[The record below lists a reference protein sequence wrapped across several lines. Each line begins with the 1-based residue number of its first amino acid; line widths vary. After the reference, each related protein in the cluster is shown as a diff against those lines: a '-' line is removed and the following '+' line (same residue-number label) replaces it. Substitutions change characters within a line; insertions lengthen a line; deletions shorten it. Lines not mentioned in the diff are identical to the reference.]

1 MYICADYIFFF
12 FFFLGYGDHRVLH
25 VLTHS
30 FPTRRSSD
38 LGSARFVT
46 LNVFG
51 AYPFRIRNPVIASGA
66 KQSRAVCA
74 HSGLLPP
81 AFAGV
86 AMTKSRRL
94 TDAKGII
101 ANLIRGPAQR
111 RPKSGTPDQVRGDG
125 EEESPRRGL
134 ASRVA
139 AGKQRGMTRLRLL
152 LAALFALALG
162 IAGDRK
168 STRLHSSHEC
178 ASRM

>member
-1 MYICADYIFFF
+1 
-12 FFFLGYGDHRVLH
+12 
-25 VLTHS
+25 
-30 FPTRRSSD
+30 
-38 LGSARFVT
+38 
-46 LNVFG
+46 
-51 AYPFRIRNPVIASGA
+51 
-66 KQSRAVCA
+66 
-74 HSGLLPP
+74 
-81 AFAGV
+81 
-86 AMTKSRRL
+86 MTKSRRL

-162 IAGDRK
+162 IAGPVQAKVVVSFYSHDFGERSEEHTSELQSLMRISYAVFCLK
-168 STRLHSSHEC
+168 KKTTTRQE
-178 ASRM
+178 SR

>member
-1 MYICADYIFFF
+1 
-12 FFFLGYGDHRVLH
+12 
-25 VLTHS
+25 
-30 FPTRRSSD
+30 
-38 LGSARFVT
+38 
-46 LNVFG
+46 
-51 AYPFRIRNPVIASGA
+51 
-66 KQSRAVCA
+66 
-74 HSGLLPP
+74 
-81 AFAGV
+81 
-86 AMTKSRRL
+86 MTKSRRL

-162 IAGDRK
+162 IAGPVQAKVVVSFYSLDFGPRFPTDRT
-168 STRLHSSHEC
+168 SFVSGQGG
-178 ASRM
+178 

>member
-1 MYICADYIFFF
+1 
-12 FFFLGYGDHRVLH
+12 
-25 VLTHS
+25 
-30 FPTRRSSD
+30 
-38 LGSARFVT
+38 
-46 LNVFG
+46 
-51 AYPFRIRNPVIASGA
+51 
-66 KQSRAVCA
+66 
-74 HSGLLPP
+74 
-81 AFAGV
+81 
-86 AMTKSRRL
+86 MTKSRRL

-162 IAGDRK
+162 IAGPVQAK
-168 STRLHSSHEC
+168 VVVSFYSHDFGERFPHAFVTLKGRVDATGQAVDYNYGFTARSEEHTSELQSLMRISIAVFC
-178 ASRM
+178 